1 MKEGYIVNRENN
13 GNELQGQQITK
24 NIWLCPDGVYRWH
37 YAFDMLRNPTVL
49 FTVWKVLGISFGAI
63 YLFTMIVTL
72 IQDGFSDVSKYW
84 AETKPFLILTA
95 VFLVISIIAYCIVAA
110 SYGWK
115 YQVLFEMTEEKVT
128 HIQMQ
133 KQFEEAQA
141 IGWLTA
147 LAGAATGNLSMTG
160 LGIDAAAKDKS
171 VSEFKSVT
179 SVKVRRRRHTIYVN
193 QTLEKNQVYAGDED
207 FEFVLKYLL
216 DRCTKAKVK

>member
-1 MKEGYIVNRENN
+1 MKEGYIVSRENI

-49 FTVWKVLGISFGAI
+49 FTVWKVLGIAFGAV
-63 YLFTMIVTL
+63 YLFSTILTL
-72 IQDGFSDVSKYW
+72 IENGFSGEKLW
-84 AETKPFLILTA
+84 AEMKPFLILAA
-95 VFLVISIIAYCIVAA
+95 VFFVISIIAYGIVAA

-207 FEFVLKYLL
+207 FEFVLKYIL